1 MFLAWLQR
9 IVNGGGYISRE
20 YAAGL
25 GRLDLLIEF
34 REERFA
40 FKLKLNRAEAL
51 AEGRVQL
58 ATYFERLALDFGR
71 LLLFNRR
78 PPDNPDEI
86 GRREQLQESGRVIEV
101 IYL

>member
-1 MFLAWLQR
+1 M
-9 IVNGGGYISRE
+9 
-20 YAAGL
+20 
-25 GRLDLLIEF
+25 IEF
-34 REERFA
+34 RDERFA
-40 FKLKLNRAEAL
+40 FELKLNRAEAL

-58 ATYFERLALDFGR
+58 AAYLERLALDFGR

-86 GRREQLQESGRVIEV
+86 GRREQIQEAGRVIEV